1 MSFMD
6 NIKELQRMGAH
17 ASAMKDRT
25 IKKSFA
31 ASAQDS
37 IFQFPCLI
45 SNTIPVDMATA
56 TMQYLDR
63 RYAEFVRIVVS
74 QIGNVNMFDTPTPVQ
89 FLKSLHQNIRVESAT
104 DEEERLIKEDFFDG
118 NCCVMFNP
126 VTKVAMTFES
136 AGNNH
141 APVLR
146 QLNYESTREWL
157 SDYDLVPM
165 VEANITT
172 SELLQRAIDNTANRH
187 QREIQDLNVKINK
200 EKKAPMLL
208 DKDVKKFNDALPY
221 AIQIRLNV
229 VNDSDQFVQYW
240 DIVVGIKTIMHLL
253 KSDEICDNIANTIKT
268 RDAVFNFIRWTT
280 GEISFFKDLVLHLDD
295 LKFDLMAKSRGYS
308 SWFPTL
314 KRLKDKKVTFRNF
327 KPTNVI
333 PNATLVISSY
343 EVDEIERKYGFD
355 VKDISIAKRIIDN
368 LMLMSFIIMDDAS
381 NTMDILTEGK
391 TSFETYALETIR
403 REVLATKNTT
413 SLGREIGRMFGS
425 SM

>member
-118 NCCVMFNP
+118 NYCIMFNP

-141 APVLR
+141 APVLK
-146 QLNYESTREWL
+146 QLNYENTREWL

-200 EKKAPMLL
+200 EKKAP
-208 DKDVKKFNDALPY
+208 
-221 AIQIRLNV
+221 V